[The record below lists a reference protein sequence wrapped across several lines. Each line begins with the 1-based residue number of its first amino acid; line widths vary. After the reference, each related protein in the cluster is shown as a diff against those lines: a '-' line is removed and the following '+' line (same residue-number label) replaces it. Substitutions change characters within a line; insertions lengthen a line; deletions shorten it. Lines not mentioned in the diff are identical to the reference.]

1 MKEYIFDQFVDNIL
15 SHTGLTREQL
25 FEISRKIEY
34 SNPRKFLYKLCMDR
48 GITES
53 DIVSYMG
60 KNNYKCTGATIHQGI
75 ASLDKMM
82 ESDSDL
88 EIIFDAL
95 SNVDP
100 YKIPNSKPSNPDK
113 LNDENEA
120 NVSDIDSLED
130 LDNGTN
136 PIGNPTTIR
145 IPEQWGEIKKSKL
158 DTEQEQGEG
167 GQVGSFNFPD
177 DN

>member
-1 MKEYIFDQFVDNIL
+1 
-15 SHTGLTREQL
+15 
-25 FEISRKIEY
+25 
-34 SNPRKFLYKLCMDR
+34 
-48 GITES
+48 
-53 DIVSYMG
+53 MG
-60 KNNYKCTGATIHQGI
+60 KNNYKFTAATIHQGI

-82 ESDSDL
+82 ENDSDL
-88 EIIFDAL
+88 GIVFNKF

-177 DN
+177 DK